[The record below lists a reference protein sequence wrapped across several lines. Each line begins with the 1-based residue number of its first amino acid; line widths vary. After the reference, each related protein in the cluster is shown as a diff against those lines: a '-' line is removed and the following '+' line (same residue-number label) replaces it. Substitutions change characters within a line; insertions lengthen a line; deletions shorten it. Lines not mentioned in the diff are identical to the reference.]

1 MIEFDDVHFT
11 YSGAKAEALS
21 GVDLEIARGEY
32 VVVAGRSGTG
42 KSTLLRCMNGLV
54 PHFHGGVF
62 GGRITVDGVDT
73 IESSVRDLS
82 QTVGLVFQDPENQFV
97 TTSVR
102 NEMAFGQENLGW
114 EEDIILERIGELS
127 RFFDLVPLLDRAPD
141 AISGGEK
148 QKSIIASILAM
159 GTKVLAL
166 DEPTS
171 QLDPRSAE
179 QIFSILG
186 DLNGNGITI
195 VLTEHRLKRAL
206 RDASRTIVLDEG
218 EVIADG
224 GPDLIPSRF
233 KELLHFPR
241 DIARDERPE
250 REVKIEVRDLSF
262 RYSAG
267 DPWVLQGLSLTVLDS
282 ELLAVMG
289 SNGSG
294 KSTLARILTGLLDS
308 YQGEME
314 IRSGVRVGV
323 VFQNPN
329 KQLFH
334 DTVAE
339 EVAFSGRRL
348 GRVETDS
355 PERLLDRMRLHD
367 VADKNPRDLSGGQ
380 KEKVAIASVLSY
392 RPDVL
397 ILDEPTRGLDL
408 PEKVRIMRYL
418 RDIMEE
424 DSMSII
430 VLSHDLDLVQAFA
443 DRAAILSGGRIS
455 ESGSVNEV
463 VPHFRR
469 MMNDG

>member
-11 YSGAKAEALS
+11 YSGAKTEAVS
-21 GVDLEIARGEY
+21 GVDLEIGEGEY
-32 VVVAGRSGTG
+32 VVVAGRSGSG

-62 GGRITVDGVDT
+62 GGTITVDGVDT

-102 NEMAFGQENLGW
+102 NEIAFGQENLGW
-114 EEDIILERIGELS
+114 DEDIILERIGELG
-127 RFFDLVPLLDRAPD
+127 RFFDLASLLDRAPD

-148 QKSIIASILAM
+148 QKAIIASILAM
-159 GTKVLAL
+159 GTRVLAL

-171 QLDPRSAE
+171 QLDPRSAD
-179 QIFSILG
+179 QIFSILE
-186 DLNGNGITI
+186 DLNESGITI
-195 VLTEHRLKRAL
+195 VLTEHRLNRAL
-206 RDASRTIVLDEG
+206 RDASRAIVLDEG

-224 GPDLIPSRF
+224 RPDLVPSRF
-233 KELLHFPR
+233 KDLLHFPR
-241 DIARDERPE
+241 DIGREGSPGG
-250 REVKIEVRDLSF
+250 EVKIEVRDLSF
-262 RYSAG
+262 RYSPG
-267 DPWVLQGLSLTVLDS
+267 DPWVLKGLSLTVVES
-282 ELLAVMG
+282 ELLAIMG

-294 KSTLARILTGLLDS
+294 KSTLARILSGLLDS

-314 IRSGVRVGV
+314 TRGARVGV
-323 VFQNPN
+323 VFQDPN

-334 DTVAE
+334 ETVAE

-348 GRVETDS
+348 VRGETYS
-355 PERLLDRMRLHD
+355 PEKLLDRMRLHD
-367 VADKNPRDLSGGQ
+367 VAEKNPRDLSGGQ

-392 RPDVL
+392 GPDVL

-418 RDIMEE
+418 RDMMYR
-424 DSMSII
+424 DNMSII

-455 ESGSVNEV
+455 ESGCVDEV
-463 VPHFRR
+463 VAHFRR
-469 MMNDG
+469 MMADG